1 MANQYSRSDCKTC
14 ASYRDGL
21 ACGVCTERATN
32 IKDSQATRTR
42 KEKRRRDRSM
52 EGAVRRSQKPGQAA
66 TGFVVGLPQRAWV
79 RCDNGHSWQTMTT
92 SDRDRPVEEPQCGR
106 CEQYFTQIHFTE
118 ATMAEEVN
126 CTANCWNA
134 EEYQCV
140 CSCGRRQPWRW

>member
-1 MANQYSRSDCKTC
+1 
-14 ASYRDGL
+14 
-21 ACGVCTERATN
+21 
-32 IKDSQATRTR
+32 
-42 KEKRRRDRSM
+42 M

-92 SDRDRPVEEPQCGR
+92 SDRDRPVEEPQCSR
-106 CEQYFTQIHFTE
+106 CEQYFTQIHFIE
-118 ATMAEEVN
+118 ATMAEDVN

-140 CSCGRRQPWRW
+140 CSCGGANHGVGEIAGLQFSIEQLKSQQLQLKSQLDKATPK